1 MSKYRLDQLF
11 PTARRQGG
19 VVSAPQA
26 RALGMTDAAQ
36 RSALRRGDLTRL
48 FRALVI
54 PHLVSSHDIRDAW
67 ALTHSA
73 GPNAVVSGLT
83 AARIGG
89 LDIPTTQH
97 CHVVVAG
104 RHDHPRISGVRIMRR
119 IHRGSLRDQGGIVMA
134 SRDDALLDTLIAM
147 AYADARDLL
156 DRALQLHWVEPERF
170 AHLVERRA
178 RVSVLGIGRL
188 RTLGRGIAD
197 GSRSEA
203 ERLAWTCA
211 RSSGMGTWVGNL
223 AVRDRRGLVVAEL
236 DIADESRMIALEI
249 DGRAHHTDRAAFES
263 DRLRQNMLV
272 LLGWTVLRFTW
283 EQLSGDPA
291 AVVRVIREAV
301 ALRDSA

>member
-19 VVSAPQA
+19 VVSSPQA
-26 RALGMTDAAQ
+26 RALGMTDSAE
-36 RSALRRGDLTRL
+36 RTALRRGDVTRL
-48 FRALVI
+48 FHTLVI

-67 ALTHSA
+67 ALALSG
-73 GPNAVVSGLT
+73 GPNAVVSGVT

-89 LDIPTTQH
+89 FDIPSTLR

-119 IHRGSLRDQGGIVMA
+119 INRGSMLDQGGFVLA
-134 SRDDALLDTLIAM
+134 ARGDALLDTLIAA

-156 DRALQLHWVEPERF
+156 DRALQLHWVAPEGF
-170 AHLVERRA
+170 AHLVQRRA
-178 RVSVLGIGRL
+178 RVSTLGVGRL
-188 RTLGRGIAD
+188 RTLYRGIAD

-211 RSSGMGTWVGNL
+211 RSSGVGTWVGNL
-223 AVRDRRGLVVAEL
+223 PVRDRRGLIVAEL
-236 DIADESRMIALEI
+236 DIADEGRMIALEI
-249 DGRAHHTDRAAFES
+249 DGRAHHIDRTTFEA
-263 DRLRQNMLV
+263 DRQRQNMLV
-272 LLGWTVLRFTW
+272 LMGWTVLRFTW
-283 EQLSGDPA
+283 EQLAGDPA